1 MPRAENATRCKC
13 AAFILNE
20 AVGLGI
26 AVGSNGDELAMLA
39 PLKVPREERRW
50 FEIWL
55 NEFREEVIR
64 VIEADV
70 AARKGASS

>member
-1 MPRAENATRCKC
+1 
-13 AAFILNE
+13 
-20 AVGLGI
+20 
-26 AVGSNGDELAMLA
+26 
-39 PLKVPREERRW
+39 VPREERRW